1 MGRIA
6 IWARPASSHDHL
18 SWDPWR
24 RRWVVACRARAA
36 GGAAND
42 SICAL
47 VAGWLGVSTEQVRW
61 ARAGRSRAKVLEVD
75 GLSDPELYRRLRRAS
90 TGSPR

>member
-6 IWARPASSHDHL
+6 IWARPASSRDHL

-24 RRWVVACRARAA
+24 GRWVVACQAPAA
-36 GGAAND
+36 GDAAND

-61 ARAGRSRAKVLEVD
+61 VSAGRSRAKVLVVD
-75 GLSDPELYRRLRRAS
+75 CLLDPELYRRLRRAS
-90 TGSPR
+90 TGSLR